1 MPSAPTDFIEGIV
14 TMAGNGGPHTLSG
27 TAVHLYAANRLM
39 IRHVFYNA
47 DGEMLIV
54 LQAGKSAL

>member
-1 MPSAPTDFIEGIV
+1 
-14 TMAGNGGPHTLSG
+14 MAGNGGPHTLSD

-54 LQAGKSAL
+54 LQAGKPALWQRNGADGQCRPGR